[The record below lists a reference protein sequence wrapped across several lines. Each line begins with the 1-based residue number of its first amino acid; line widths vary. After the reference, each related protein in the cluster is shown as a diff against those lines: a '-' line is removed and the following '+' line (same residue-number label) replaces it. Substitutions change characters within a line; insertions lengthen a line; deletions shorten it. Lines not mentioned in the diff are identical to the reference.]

1 MCMGDTIKRLKLS
14 SPVLAKWNS
23 LLIVSPSQSQKVT
36 HMTVKYMTQAA
47 LPSRFG
53 DFTLHIFRDKNN
65 VDSMA
70 LVCGTLE
77 DNCLVRIHSE
87 CATGDI
93 LGSLRCDCRDQLETS
108 MLRIAKEGE
117 GLVIYLRGHE
127 GRGIGLVNKIKAY
140 ALQQMGMNTA
150 EANIHLG
157 FPVDMRNY
165 GTAAAILKHFN
176 LKNIRLLT
184 NNKDK
189 IEALENAGI
198 HISERVPLW
207 GETNPHN
214 ENYIETKQTVM
225 GHFKR

>member
-1 MCMGDTIKRLKLS
+1 
-14 SPVLAKWNS
+14 
-23 LLIVSPSQSQKVT
+23 
-36 HMTVKYMTQAA
+36 MTVKHITQAK

-53 DFTLHIFRDKNN
+53 DFTLHVFRDKNG

-70 LVCGTLE
+70 LVCGALD

-108 MLRIAKEGE
+108 MLRISSEGE
-117 GLVIYLRGHE
+117 GLMIYLRGHE
-127 GRGIGLVNKIKAY
+127 GRGIGLANKIKAY
-140 ALQQMGMNTA
+140 ALQQLGMNTV

-189 IEALENAGI
+189 IDALEKGGI
-198 HISERVPLW
+198 HITERVPLW

-214 ENYIETKQTVM
+214 ESYIETKKTLM